1 MEAKMLHMRLM
12 LSTVLLFG
20 LELTGLQAQTMYVK
34 QSIGMQ
40 ASYALSSIRKMTFSE
55 GNISV
60 QKTDNTTGEYGLSGL
75 RYLNFTN
82 LTSSIDKPLQVQ
94 EPLLNAFPNP
104 VRNVLCIDLTGTAQ
118 GKGTLSMY
126 NFEGKFVLSQQLN
139 QTGVHAIDISHLPNG
154 IYLCR
159 FSNETDFKT
168 VKIIKQ

>member
-1 MEAKMLHMRLM
+1 MLHKRLI
-12 LSTVLLFG
+12 LSAVLL
-20 LELTGLQAQTMYVK
+20 LELGLTGLQAQTMYVK
-34 QSIGMQ
+34 QSIGTQ
-40 ASYALSSIRKMTFSE
+40 TSYALSSIRKMTFSE

-60 QKTDNTTGEYGLSGL
+60 QKTDNTTGEYALSGL

-82 LTSSIDKPLQVQ
+82 LTSSIGKPLQVQ

-104 VRNVLCIDLTGTAQ
+104 VSNVLCIDLTDTTL

-159 FSNETDFKT
+159 FSNEAEFKT